1 VVGRRLAGARRLRR
15 AAAAAALGCA
25 GLIAAPAAGA
35 QEPAPPAD
43 LPSLGAARV
52 GAQVALG
59 VPAGAVGYVAGGL
72 ATRWVA
78 RRFGATDGEASQ
90 LAGKGA
96 YAGIALFTAVP
107 PALIGARGP
116 GRGRYVAAVGGAA
129 VGELASA
136 LAVRVGRRRFGDRG
150 GEERRCS
157 AACRLLGGAVFVLP
171 SAGATLGY
179 NLSRRR

>member
-1 VVGRRLAGARRLRR
+1 VVAGVP
-15 AAAAAALGCA
+15 AAAVPAAA
-25 GLIAAPAAGA
+25 
-35 QEPAPPAD
+35 QAPPA
-43 LPSLGAARV
+43 LGAGRV
-52 GAQVALG
+52 GAQLALG

-90 LAGKGA
+90 LADKGV

-107 PALIGARGP
+107 PALVGARGP

-129 VGELASA
+129 AGELASA
-136 LAVRVGRRRFGDRG
+136 LVARVGRARYGDREG
-150 GEERRCS
+150 RERTCT
-157 AACRLLGGAVFVLP
+157 AGCKLLGAAAFALP
-171 SAGATLGY
+171 SVGATVGY